1 MVGILSKPA
10 SQIKVVPMEIGG
22 GFGGKIP
29 AYLEP
34 TVAVLSKKSGRPV
47 KAVMTRQEVF
57 EATGPTPGSHM
68 TIKIGVDND
77 GNILA
82 AQADLQFE
90 AGAFPGS
97 PVGAAAMCVFATY
110 DISNQQID
118 GYDVVVNKPKSQA
131 YRAPGSTNV
140 AFATE
145 TVLNEIAEKLGMDPI
160 DLRLNNVAT
169 KGTTR
174 ADGVTFP
181 RIGAKEVLEA
191 MRDHPHYSEP
201 LDSPNQGRGVGVGY
215 WFNVGFKSA
224 VNISVNPDGT
234 INLTE
239 GSTDIGG
246 TRASIAMQAAEVLG
260 IRAEDVNPIV
270 VDTDSIGH
278 TDVTGG
284 SRVTYATGWA
294 AYEAAQDVKR
304 QMIAR
309 AALIWDVDP
318 DSLELAD
325 GVFRSKAD
333 EELNMTFAELAEQ
346 LNDTGGP
353 IMGRGA
359 LDAGGLGVGG
369 GSFAGNVVDVEVDPD
384 TGKVDI
390 LRFTVVQDAGKAI
403 HPSYVEGQM
412 QGGSTQG
419 IGWAL
424 NEEYYMRDDGMMM
437 NSTLLDYRMPTSLD
451 LPMIDTVIVEVPS
464 EQQPFGVRG
473 VGEANIVPPP
483 AAIAHA
489 IYDATGV
496 RMQRLPMNPAAL
508 TEEKM
513 ANGS

>member
-1 MVGILSKPA
+1 MPIS
-10 SQIKVVPMEIGG
+10 S
-22 GFGGKIP
+22 
-29 AYLEP
+29 
-34 TVAVLSKKSGRPV
+34 SR
-47 KAVMTRQEVF
+47 R
-57 EATGPTPGSHM
+57 
-68 TIKIGVDND
+68 
-77 GNILA
+77 
-82 AQADLQFE
+82 
-90 AGAFPGS
+90 GAFPGS

-110 DISNQQID
+110 DIPNQQID

-145 TVLNEIAEKLGMDPI
+145 TVLNEIAERLGIDPI
-160 DLRLNNVAT
+160 DLRLKNVAT

-201 LDSPNQGRGVGVGY
+201 LDDPNKGRGVGVGY

-246 TRASIAMQAAEVLG
+246 TRASVAMQAAEVLG
-260 IRAEDVNPIV
+260 IRAEDVNPTV

-333 EELNMTFAELAEQ
+333 EELNMTFAGLAEQ

-353 IMGRGA
+353 IMGRGRA
-359 LDAGGLGVGG
+359 RHRRSRSRWRLVRRKHRRRGGRSRYRQGRHPPVHRCAGCGQGDSSELRRGTDAGWQH
-369 GSFAGNVVDVEVDPD
+369 AG
-384 TGKVDI
+384 
-390 LRFTVVQDAGKAI
+390 
-403 HPSYVEGQM
+403 H
-412 QGGSTQG
+412 
-419 IGWAL
+419 
-424 NEEYYMRDDGMMM
+424 
-437 NSTLLDYRMPTSLD
+437 RMGA
-451 LPMIDTVIVEVPS
+451 E
-464 EQQPFGVRG
+464 
-473 VGEANIVPPP
+473 
-483 AAIAHA
+483 
-489 IYDATGV
+489 
-496 RMQRLPMNPAAL
+496 
-508 TEEKM
+508 
-513 ANGS
+513 